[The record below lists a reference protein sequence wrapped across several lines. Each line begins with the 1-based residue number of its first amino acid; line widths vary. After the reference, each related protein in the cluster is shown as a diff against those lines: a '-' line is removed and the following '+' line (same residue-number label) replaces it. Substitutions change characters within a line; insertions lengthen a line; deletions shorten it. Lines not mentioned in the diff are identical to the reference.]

1 MIDEIILIQEIF
13 RLKKLKSDWIN
24 IQSYENAA
32 NTRDLEREKER
43 ELMTIKNFISVN
55 ATNNEVIEKFREYF
69 QINFGISYPNNL
81 RTESEKLKYENF
93 IKQLI
98 RQEKLNR
105 LGI

>member
-1 MIDEIILIQEIF
+1 MSDEIRLIQEIF

-43 ELMTIKNFISVN
+43 ELMIIKNFISAN
-55 ATNNEVIEKFREYF
+55 MTNDEVVENFREYF

-81 RTESEKLKYENF
+81 RTEGEKIKYENF

-98 RQEKLNR
+98 RQEKLNE